1 MTDSANLSADD
12 IIKKLNMTPHPEG
25 GYFKEVYRS
34 FDVVYSEKA
43 SSERSALTDIY
54 FLLKEGEISRF
65 HKVLHDEIWNFY
77 FGAPLRLIDHFNS
90 ELNEIILGKENL
102 NFKYTIKA
110 NHWQAAES
118 TGEFTLVGC
127 TVAPGFDFNDFSFME
142 DEDNISSLKINFPH
156 YKKYL

>member
-1 MTDSANLSADD
+1 MTDSVNLSADD